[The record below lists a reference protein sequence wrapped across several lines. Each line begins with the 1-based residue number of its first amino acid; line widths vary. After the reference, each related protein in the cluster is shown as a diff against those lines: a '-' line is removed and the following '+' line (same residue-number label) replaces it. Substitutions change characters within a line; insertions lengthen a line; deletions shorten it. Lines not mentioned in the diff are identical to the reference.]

1 MTDLEK
7 ANTYQEEKRVDES
20 RKPVYHV
27 TPPVGWMND
36 PNGFSIFEGMIHLFY
51 QYHPYSDVWGPMH
64 WGHYISKDFVN
75 GKSFRQLWRRI
86 QTMTLQ
92 DVFLAVQ

>member
-20 RKPVYHV
+20 GKPVYHV

-64 WGHYISKDFVN
+64 WGHYISKDFV
-75 GKSFRQLWRRI
+75 KWKELPEA
-86 QTMTLQ
+86 L
-92 DVFLAVQ
+92 

>member
-36 PNGFSIFEGMIHLFY
+36 PNGFSIFEGMIAL
-51 QYHPYSDVWGPMH
+51 GTL
-64 WGHYISKDFVN
+64 YIKRLCEMERAS
-75 GKSFRQLWRRI
+75 GSFGAGYRL
-86 QTMTLQ
+86 
-92 DVFLAVQ
+92 